1 MSDRFSAL
9 KQIALALMAHAC
21 RVLPNSRSEW
31 GKAMTH
37 ELDHIESGWVAL
49 RWSAGCVIASYV
61 ERGRERPTSLA
72 AVVKNPSAFLPMAMS
87 LTALIIV
94 LTTISIFGV
103 VHEHDE
109 GAVAHIWQLLMAG
122 QMPILAFFAVRWVP
136 RAKTDGVC
144 ARIANRCSSRRYG
157 ACLLPK
163 TLNGSCEI

>member
-1 MSDRFSAL
+1 MSDRLSAL
-9 KQIALALMAHAC
+9 KQIALALMAHAS

-31 GKAMTH
+31 GEAMRH

-61 ERGRERPTSLA
+61 ERGRERPASLA
-72 AVVKNPSAFLPMAMS
+72 AVVKKPSAFLPMAMS

-94 LTTISIFGV
+94 LITISMFGV
-103 VHEHDE
+103 VHERDE

-136 RAKTDGVC
+136 RAPRQTVFVL
-144 ARIANRCSSRRYG
+144 ALQIG
-157 ACLLPK
+157 AALTAMAPVYYLK
-163 TLNGSCEI
+163 L